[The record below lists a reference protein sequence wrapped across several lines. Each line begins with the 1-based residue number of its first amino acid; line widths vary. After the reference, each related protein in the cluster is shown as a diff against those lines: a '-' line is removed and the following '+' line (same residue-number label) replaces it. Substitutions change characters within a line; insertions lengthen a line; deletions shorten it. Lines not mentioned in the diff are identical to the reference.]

1 MYFCNKCDSLYTI
14 NQKNNDIND
23 NKVGGDKKLSLN
35 EIITKSLNKKL
46 KKEEI
51 DKSLLINIK
60 KSSEFQKLKSNEQ
73 EYILNNIN
81 DLLENKKIKYNSS
94 NLKALFL
101 CKNCGNTEKI
111 KERTCIFTRR
121 EDYLSKDKYLDPK
134 MVVKSNIIFK
144 TTNFICPNTNCKNKK
159 DEIKTASFFRT
170 KGYKTKY
177 ICNTCLISWY
187 N

>member
-1 MYFCNKCDSLYTI
+1 MYFCNKCDALYTI
-14 NQKNNDIND
+14 NQKNND
-23 NKVGGDKKLSLN
+23 NKMSGGKKLSLN
-35 EIITKSLNKKL
+35 EIITNSLNKKL
-46 KKEEI
+46 KKEDI
-51 DKSLLINIK
+51 DKSTLINIK
-60 KSSEFQKLKSNEQ
+60 KSSDFQKLKSSEQ

-94 NLKALFL
+94 NFKALFL
-101 CKNCGNTEKI
+101 CNNCGNTENI

-121 EDYLSKDKYLDPK
+121 EDHLSKDKFLDPK

-144 TTNFICPNTNCKNKK
+144 TTNFTCPNTNCKNKK

-170 KGYKTKY
+170 KGYKIKY
-177 ICNTCLISWY
+177 ICNTCSTSWY